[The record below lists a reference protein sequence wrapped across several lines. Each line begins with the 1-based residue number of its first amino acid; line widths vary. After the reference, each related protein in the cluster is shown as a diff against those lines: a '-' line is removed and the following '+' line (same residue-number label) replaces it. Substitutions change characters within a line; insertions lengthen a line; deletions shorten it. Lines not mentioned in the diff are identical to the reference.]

1 MRVLPIS
8 LAADDPKHVMAKATR
23 SISVVER
30 RFALATLLNVYSA
43 AWRNTGTDVCH
54 ISLDGRRIFRKS
66 VKGWPPAEAHVTEA
80 EAVITLDRGQR

>member
-1 MRVLPIS
+1 
-8 LAADDPKHVMAKATR
+8 MAKATR

-54 ISLDGRRIFRKS
+54 ISLDGRRILRKKHERMATRQS
-66 VKGWPPAEAHVTEA
+66 SRDRNLRQSLLSS
-80 EAVITLDRGQR
+80 AVGGDNQAV